1 LQKRI
6 KTAVEAEEEESD
18 KSSSDGLSQH
28 SENDED
34 PESEQDSSDEGELM
48 TIHAGRDTNVRD
60 SEGLASALQRE
71 APPQPKM
78 VIAKPSI
85 SWTETNRAQN
95 ENTSFGER
103 QQSKDASLVSSKPK
117 DKVRLVSGGG
127 MEISF
132 IPKSSGDTS
141 LYDDRGRRPVSTN
154 KKQRRN
160 DRNVQ
165 EFGVGMEKGRRRTE
179 LEGEARS
186 GRTKR
191 RTNIRSGS
199 KNTFRK
205 L

>member
-1 LQKRI
+1 
-6 KTAVEAEEEESD
+6 
-18 KSSSDGLSQH
+18 
-28 SENDED
+28 
-34 PESEQDSSDEGELM
+34 M

-60 SEGLASALQRE
+60 SEGLAAALQRE

-85 SWTETNRAQN
+85 SWTDKARN
-95 ENTSFGER
+95 ENASFGER
-103 QQSKDASLVSSKPK
+103 QQSKDASLMPSESK

-127 MEISF
+127 MEFSF
-132 IPKSSGDTS
+132 IPTSSGSLFDDGHTS
-141 LYDDRGRRPVSTN
+141 VST
-154 KKQRRN
+154 KKQRRKKVDKN
-160 DRNVQ
+160 IH
-165 EFGVGMEKGRRRTE
+165 EFGAGMEKGRRRTE